1 MPAPEISASVSARKR
16 YAELA
21 ARVRVPSGFVVAALY
36 VIFSHP
42 TPHSLA
48 IGLPVAFAG
57 LLLRAWGTG
66 HLAKNRELATGG
78 PFAYT
83 RNPLYLGTLTVA
95 AGFALAAWNPWL
107 AVLFAIYFSIV
118 YLPVVG
124 EEEAH
129 LRRLFPEYDAYAA
142 RVPRLMPRFSP
153 GREPASAGAEKF
165 RWSLYIRNR
174 EYQALAGFLAG
185 VALLLIKLR

>member
-1 MPAPEISASVSARKR
+1 MPAPKISVPVNTRKR

-21 ARVRVPSGFVVAALY
+21 ARVRVPSGFAVAVLY

-42 TPHSLA
+42 TPRSLA

-66 HLAKNRELATGG
+66 HLAKNQELATGG

-95 AGFALAAWNPWL
+95 AGFALAGWNPWL
-107 AVLFAIYFSIV
+107 AGLFGVYFSIV
-118 YLPVVG
+118 YLPVIG

-129 LRRLFPEYDAYAA
+129 LRRLFPHYDNYASQ
-142 RVPRLMPRFSP
+142 VPRLLPRFGSR
-153 GREPASAGAEKF
+153 REGPSAGAGEF
-165 RWSLYIRNR
+165 RWSLYVRNR

-185 VALLLIKLR
+185 VALLIIKLR

>member
-1 MPAPEISASVSARKR
+1 MPAPTTSVPVNTKKR

-21 ARVRVPSGFVVAALY
+21 ARVRVPSGFVVAVLY
-36 VIFSHP
+36 VVFSHP
-42 TPHSLA
+42 TPRSLA
-48 IGLPVAFAG
+48 AGLPVASAG
-57 LLLRAWGTG
+57 LLLRAWATG
-66 HLAKNRELATGG
+66 HLAKNERLATSG

-95 AGFALAAWNPWL
+95 AGFAMAGGNPWL
-107 AVLFAIYFSIV
+107 AALFLAYFEMV
-118 YLPVVG
+118 YVPVIR

-142 RVPRLMPRFSP
+142 RVPRLLPRLGSR
-153 GREPASAGAEKF
+153 REPALADAGKF
-165 RWSLYIRNR
+165 RWSLYLRNR

-185 VALLLIKLR
+185 VAMLIIKLH